1 MIPEVFEWD
10 GHGPMSILA
19 EHAHVHRDGKCVKN
33 RFAVACDVPRASVL
47 GEFSPITAE
56 RVNHVAEAKRVMT
69 DGEHAVGRARD
80 AAANGN
86 HRVADGY
93 GAKAHGCWMQA
104 QVHATLALVEQQRIA
119 NVIALGQFRVAP
131 GDVAHFRHVVAQPKD
146 EFTLQVSPQIAEAL
160 GLS

>member
-1 MIPEVFEWD
+1 MIPYVFEWN

-33 RFAVACDVPRASVL
+33 RYAVACDLPRASVL
-47 GEFSPITAE
+47 GELSPITTE

-69 DGEHAVGRARD
+69 DGEHTVGRARD

-119 NVIALGQFRVAP
+119 NLQAERRDLRARAIGRTDDRAMEYRQTASSL
-131 GDVAHFRHVVAQPKD
+131 DVEIR
-146 EFTLQVSPQIAEAL
+146 EAL